1 MQQIRIV
8 VLPLVEVKIDECACS
23 TSTMIQV
30 DSSSDG
36 RDLEDNLLE
45 LVLPTC
51 NCSDRTTSA
60 HTFLEASSDQDSSQ
74 KLMKMWNG

>member
-1 MQQIRIV
+1 
-8 VLPLVEVKIDECACS
+8 
-23 TSTMIQV
+23 MIQV

-51 NCSDRTTSA
+51 NCYERVTSA
-60 HTFLEASSDQDSSQ
+60 HAFLETSIDQDSSQ
-74 KLMKMWNG
+74 KLMKMWNW

>member
-1 MQQIRIV
+1 
-8 VLPLVEVKIDECACS
+8 
-23 TSTMIQV
+23 MIQV

-51 NCSDRTTSA
+51 NCNDRATSA
-60 HTFLEASSDQDSSQ
+60 HAFLEESGDQDSSQ
-74 KLMKMWNG
+74 KLVKMWNW